1 HFKLAD
7 FGMCRSIS
15 NERPLTDYI
24 ATRWYRAPESILT
37 KGYYGQSVDIWSTG
51 CVMFE
56 IMMYALIFI
65 HFYID
70 LLGTPPMELLQK
82 FEPYRN
88 PCINFN
94 FPFQQRIG
102 FVQHLTMWSLDT
114 IDLLTQM
121 LIYNDENRISASIAL
136 THPYFDHIRKNFSK
150 KCETYRIFDEENI
163 SHIND
168 IPIIETDHNYFVS
181 EQLSTIEEE
190 SSLSCSLKSN
200 RKRFS
205 NQLLC
210 NVPIYFD
217 LIEELLIANH
227 MLQYMNFIHID
238 SILNQFWKM
247 SQLVQTNMKKVRINL
262 ELLLIH
268 TKTNL
273 KIIIKAPT
281 WRLKIQLLK
290 EVLHYLKTNGQNC
303 VTYMK
308 QLKDKY
314 HHIKKQINQ
323 YSYN

>member
-1 HFKLAD
+1 
-7 FGMCRSIS
+7 
-15 NERPLTDYI
+15 
-24 ATRWYRAPESILT
+24 
-37 KGYYGQSVDIWSTG
+37 
-51 CVMFE
+51 
-56 IMMYALIFI
+56 
-65 HFYID
+65 
-70 LLGTPPMELLQK
+70 
-82 FEPYRN
+82 
-88 PCINFN
+88 
-94 FPFQQRIG
+94 
-102 FVQHLTMWSLDT
+102 MWSLDT

-121 LIYNDENRISASIAL
+121 LIYNDENRIPASIAL

-238 SILNQFWKM
+238 SILN
-247 SQLVQTNMKKVRINL
+247 
-262 ELLLIH
+262 
-268 TKTNL
+268 
-273 KIIIKAPT
+273 
-281 WRLKIQLLK
+281 
-290 EVLHYLKTNGQNC
+290 
-303 VTYMK
+303 
-308 QLKDKY
+308 
-314 HHIKKQINQ
+314 
-323 YSYN
+323 